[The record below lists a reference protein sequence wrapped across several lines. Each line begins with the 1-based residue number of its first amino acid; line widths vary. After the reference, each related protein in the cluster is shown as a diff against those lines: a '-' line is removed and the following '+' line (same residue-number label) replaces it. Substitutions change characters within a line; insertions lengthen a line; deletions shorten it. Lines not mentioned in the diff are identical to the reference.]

1 VVVKEE
7 ASMAVLGQLEARVV
21 QEEAAV
27 IAVAPVEQ
35 VQVVKVMQVATL
47 VE

>member
-27 IAVAPVEQ
+27 ITTALVEQ

-47 VE
+47 LE